1 MIFECGMMLQLRN
14 KIMDSEWLKRKQRIE
29 KRYKDW
35 HSYDIGFNGKKFCIT
50 KPKNKNIGVPFNFF
64 EMVTCCVQDLLKK
77 PLAKSTVLDLGCMEG
92 IASFALAKKGVKKIV
107 GIDGRKANIT
117 KAKFAK
123 ETLGFDNVTFK
134 MADVRKLK
142 FKAKSFDVVLALGIL
157 YHLDTPELFYFI
169 ENLFKWTKEITIIDT
184 HFAYF
189 PKTEYKFKGKAYPG
203 FYFNEFVVNELNDGS
218 IGNNRSFWLTRTSL
232 FNMLIQVGYTGIYE
246 CKYPRGGKWRELD
259 DRFTIIATKE
269 KRLRSS
275 IFRPKDVGQS
285 SEFEEKDPRTIAV
298 EMTNFSIIKSKD
310 GFSKS

>member
-1 MIFECGMMLQLRN
+1 
-14 KIMDSEWLKRKQRIE
+14 MDSEWLKRKQKIE
-29 KRYKDW
+29 KRYGTW
-35 HSYDIGFNGKKFCIT
+35 TSYDIDFNGKKFCLTRSNARKESYDPI
-50 KPKNKNIGVPFNFF
+50 FF
-64 EMVTCCVQDLLKK
+64 EKAACCATDLLKK
-77 PLAKSTVLDLGCMEG
+77 PLAKSSILDLGCMEG
-92 IASFALAKKGVKKIV
+92 IASFALAKKGVKNITGV
-107 GIDGRKANIT
+107 DGRKENIVR
-117 KAKFAK
+117 AKFAQ
-123 ETLGFDNVTFK
+123 ELLGFKDIDFK
-134 MADVRKLK
+134 LRDVRKLK